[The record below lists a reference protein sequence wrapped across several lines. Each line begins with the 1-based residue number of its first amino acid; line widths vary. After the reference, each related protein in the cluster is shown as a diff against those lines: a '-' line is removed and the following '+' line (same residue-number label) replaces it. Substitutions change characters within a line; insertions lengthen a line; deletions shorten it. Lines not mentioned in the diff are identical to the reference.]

1 MNPEKPPEENLP
13 QININ
18 LPPKNEIEIVKAEM
32 IIDYTK
38 EIIDDIR
45 DDRNQV
51 GELLDNFTDMVM
63 NEGDHNQAS
72 KEAIV
77 NLMKI
82 KSEIADK
89 KTRVLDLAFRAFMK
103 DKTNNYAFH
112 ANQHNEFKIT
122 NSSKRNLL
130 KALEEDEEKA
140 KKDK

>member
-1 MNPEKPPEENLP
+1 MEKPPEENLP

-18 LPPKNEIEIVKAEM
+18 LPAPPNEIEIVKAEM

-38 EIIDDIR
+38 EVIDDIR

-51 GELLDNFTDMVM
+51 TELLDNFTNMVM
-63 NEGDHNQAS
+63 NEGDSNQAS

-89 KTRVLDLAFRAFMK
+89 KTRVLDLTLRAFMRNQN
-103 DKTNNYAFH
+103 TYAFH

-130 KALEEDEEKA
+130 KALEDDEEKG
-140 KKDK
+140 KEKS